1 MNGPMTHWIF
11 STGKKRDKNGEMS
24 SNELIF
30 KLTSEKQCPLYEP
43 GDIFMLAGNALRLKF
58 EKESTFISTAIVRI
72 PGHKEVCHRLIA
84 DITNVLIHYGNL
96 KKIPLMEMDCSG
108 CEGTARIKFE
118 NDENRAPSLLDDSA
132 SKNIEIAA
140 SLLNNF
146 SLFRLLDEE
155 NLRQIVALLKVK
167 KYPKDSV
174 IIRKGDTAKNLY
186 IILSGG
192 VDVLTEFNERLSTL
206 GKGDVFGEMSL
217 ISGNP
222 VGAKIKV
229 SETATIVSLDEK
241 NFKKVLN
248 QFPSI
253 QMYLARVLAKRLADS
268 NLMRSDEIG
277 LITGRVES
285 PGSKF

>member
-1 MNGPMTHWIF
+1 
-11 STGKKRDKNGEMS
+11 MS

-30 KLTSEKQCPLYEP
+30 KLIREKQCPLYEP

-96 KKIPLMEMDCSG
+96 KKIPLMEMDCGG
-108 CEGTARIKFE
+108 CEGTARIKIE
-118 NDENRAPSLLDDSA
+118 NDENRAPSILDDSA

-146 SLFRLLDEE
+146 SIFQLLDED

-174 IIRKGDTAKNLY
+174 IIRKGDPATNLY
-186 IILSGG
+186 IILSGS

-229 SETATIVSLDEK
+229 AETATIVSLNEK

-248 QFPSI
+248 QSPSV

-277 LITGRVES
+277 LNTGRLES
-285 PGSKF
+285 PGAAY

>member
-1 MNGPMTHWIF
+1 
-11 STGKKRDKNGEMS
+11 MS

-30 KLTSEKQCPLYEP
+30 KLIREMRCPLYEP
-43 GDIFMLAGNALRLKF
+43 GEIFMLAGNALRLNF

-72 PGHKEVCHRLIA
+72 PGHKEICHRLIA

-96 KKIPLMEMDCSG
+96 KKIPLMEMDCGG

-118 NDENRAPSLLDDSA
+118 KDETMARSILDDPA

-146 SLFRLLDEE
+146 SIFQSLDEDH
-155 NLRQIVALLKVK
+155 LKQIVALLKVK
-167 KYPKDSV
+167 KYPKDTV
-174 IIRKGDTAKNLY
+174 IIQKGDPATNLY

-192 VDVLTEFNERLSTL
+192 VEVLNEFNERLSML
-206 GKGDVFGEMSL
+206 GKGDLFGEMSL

-222 VGAKIKV
+222 VGANIKV
-229 SETATIVSLDEK
+229 AEAATIVSIDEK
-241 NFKKVLN
+241 NFKNILN
-248 QFPSI
+248 QFPSV

-285 PGSKF
+285 TGTRF

>member
-1 MNGPMTHWIF
+1 
-11 STGKKRDKNGEMS
+11 MS

-30 KLTSEKQCPLYEP
+30 KLIREKQCPLYES
-43 GDIFMLAGNALRLKF
+43 GDIFILAGNALRLKF
-58 EKESTFISTAIVRI
+58 EKESTFISTAIVRV
-72 PGHKEVCHRLIA
+72 PNHKGICHRLIA

-96 KKIPLMEMDCSG
+96 NKIPLMEMDCGG
-108 CEGTARIKFE
+108 CDGTVRVRFE
-118 NDENRAPSLLDDSA
+118 KDDTRSPSIFDDSA

-146 SLFRLLDEE
+146 SIFQSLDDD
-155 NLRQIVALLKVK
+155 NLRQIVALLKIK
-167 KYPKDSV
+167 KYPKGALIV
-174 IIRKGDTAKNLY
+174 RKGDPAANLY
-186 IILSGG
+186 IILSGV

-222 VGAKIKV
+222 VAANIRV
-229 SETATIVSLDEK
+229 AEAATIVSIDEK
-241 NFKKVLN
+241 NFKKVLG
-248 QFPSI
+248 QFPSV

-285 PGSKF
+285 PGAQI